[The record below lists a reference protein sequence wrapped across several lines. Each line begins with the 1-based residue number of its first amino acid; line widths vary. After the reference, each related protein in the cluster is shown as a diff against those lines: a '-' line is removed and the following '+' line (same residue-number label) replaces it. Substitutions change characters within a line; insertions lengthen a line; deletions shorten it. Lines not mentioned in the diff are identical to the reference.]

1 MLKIRKVTM
10 MNIWDFVSFVAGL
23 ICFLILVLVGWA
35 IIVGLIDG
43 IRQANKERSNR

>member
-1 MLKIRKVTM
+1 M
-10 MNIWDFVSFVAGL
+10 MNIWDIVFFTAGL

-35 IIVGLIDG
+35 IIAGLIDG